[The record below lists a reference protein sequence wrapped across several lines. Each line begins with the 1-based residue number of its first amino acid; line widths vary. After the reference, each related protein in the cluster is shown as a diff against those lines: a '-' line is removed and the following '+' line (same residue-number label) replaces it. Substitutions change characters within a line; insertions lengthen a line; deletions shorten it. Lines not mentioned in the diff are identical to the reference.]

1 MNQSPAVPYCRTIAI
16 AALLVVTGARPGA
29 ASGAA
34 PQQPAASA
42 PAQAAP
48 LTYQAAL
55 DLASTRNLGVVAAM
69 RQRAIREA
77 EVRIA
82 GQRPNPDFS
91 FEATRDTP
99 HEVLSFGFP
108 IEIGGKR
115 ARRIELA
122 QEEMSLADL
131 DVKQAQRTLRR
142 NLRQAFYG
150 LLAADE
156 RVRDGQAVL
165 AIAQRVRDTA
175 NARFTEG
182 AAPRLEV
189 MEADLGVARVEAE
202 IDLAQS
208 SRQALQADLNA
219 VLNQPPDRAINVTGD
234 LAAAPTALTYADA
247 LKVATDSNVDLV
259 RADRE
264 IAIERRRTSVLRA
277 ERTPTPTFSV
287 GGVFD
292 APGEFTAGVSAGLG
306 LTIPL
311 FSRNQGEIAQS
322 TATVSQLQ
330 AERESA
336 FRTLEASLYG
346 AWARLQALRKQ
357 ADVYREKLV
366 PTATDLEALAEESYR
381 AGRSPVLTV
390 LDAQRNLRDVRREYL
405 QALADYQAA
414 IADLE
419 EILGAPII

>member
-1 MNQSPAVPYCRTIAI
+1 MPT
-16 AALLVVTGARPGA
+16 LVD
-29 ASGAA
+29 
-34 PQQPAASA
+34 Q
-42 PAQAAP
+42 
-48 LTYQAAL
+48 L
-55 DLASTRNLGVVAAM
+55 M
-69 RQRAIREA
+69 A
-77 EVRIA
+77 EMINYGGMA
-82 GQRPNPDFS
+82 
-91 FEATRDTP
+91 ATRE
-99 HEVLSFGFP
+99 EV
-108 IEIGGKR
+108 
-115 ARRIELA
+115 
-122 QEEMSLADL
+122 
-131 DVKQAQRTLRR
+131 
-142 NLRQAFYG
+142 
-150 LLAADE
+150 
-156 RVRDGQAVL
+156 
-165 AIAQRVRDTA
+165 
-175 NARFTEG
+175 
-182 AAPRLEV
+182 
-189 MEADLGVARVEAE
+189 
-202 IDLAQS
+202 
-208 SRQALQADLNA
+208 
-219 VLNQPPDRAINVTGD
+219 
-234 LAAAPTALTYADA
+234 YADA